1 MFVDVALMTAV
12 PGHGL
17 RTPSFVSGS
26 GAERYAA
33 TLRPLGVPI
42 EVVGE
47 RAGDASTRK
56 LLRSVTMKGLA
67 AIVIE
72 ALHAAERAG
81 VAEWLW
87 DDLVAEMESAD
98 AALLERLVHGT
109 GVHARRRV
117 HEMEASAAL
126 LTSLGVDPLMTRATI
141 ESLRRVAIEG
151 VPDVPG
157 QAKS

>member
-26 GAERYAA
+26 GAEWYAA

-47 RAGDASTRK
+47 RAGDASMRK

-72 ALHAAERAG
+72 ALNAAERAG

-87 DDLVAEMESAD
+87 HDLVAEMESAD

-157 QAKS
+157 QVKS